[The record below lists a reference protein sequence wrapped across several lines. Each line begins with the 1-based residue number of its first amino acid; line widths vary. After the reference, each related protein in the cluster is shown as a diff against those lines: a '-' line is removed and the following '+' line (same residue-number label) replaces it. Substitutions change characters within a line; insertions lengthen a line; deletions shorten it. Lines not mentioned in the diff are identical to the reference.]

1 MAPSTASG
9 TSDDRADLRAGAEA
23 AAIALLVLE
32 IA

>member
-9 TSDDRADLRAGAEA
+9 TSDDRADLQVGAEA
-23 AAIALLVLE
+23 AAIALPILD